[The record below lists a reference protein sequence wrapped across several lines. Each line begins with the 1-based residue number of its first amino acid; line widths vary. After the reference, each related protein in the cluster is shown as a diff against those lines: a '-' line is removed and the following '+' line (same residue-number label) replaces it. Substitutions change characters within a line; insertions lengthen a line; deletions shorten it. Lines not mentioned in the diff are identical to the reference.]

1 MIFINSSD
9 VVIHWYDYTSGYQ
22 TVNLSIVCL
31 FTTLSMLF
39 GFVFYFNLL
48 WESRIIILCL
58 NAGTAIRWFTN
69 CSPDTELKS
78 LCQFTICNVPFNLDH
93 MTNYHCKPHDNCTVC
108 HIIPNTQGHVSL
120 RVPLCG
126 KTPNMDWN
134 VIIGVKVNLIVGKV
148 LMVSNDHAIS
158 IYHLHSTGTVVNPS
172 PPNTTYQMVSARKT

>member
-1 MIFINSSD
+1 MVRPFTLYQILDFSYAYFVKLFWNKDYVKTYPWKMIFINSSD
-9 VVIHWYDYTSGYQ
+9 VVIYWFDYTSGYQ
-22 TVNLSIVCL
+22 TVNLSIVCF

-48 WESRIIILCL
+48 WESCIIILCL

-134 VIIGVKVNLIVGKV
+134 VIIGVGKPDSWKR
-148 LMVSNDHAIS
+148 LD
-158 IYHLHSTGTVVNPS
+158 G
-172 PPNTTYQMVSARKT
+172 K